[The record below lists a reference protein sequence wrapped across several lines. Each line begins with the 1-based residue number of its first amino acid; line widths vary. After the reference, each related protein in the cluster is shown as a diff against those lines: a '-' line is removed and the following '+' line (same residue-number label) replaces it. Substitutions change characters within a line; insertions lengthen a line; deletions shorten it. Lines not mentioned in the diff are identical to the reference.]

1 MSNVQIQDD
10 VKAVIRRAYSPII
23 DDSLY
28 VKEEPAIDTSTLEP
42 GMIFKSYVE
51 LCKAL
56 GEEVKEGNSKTH
68 QMKEWQRYFTWD
80 SKSRRYVIT
89 KVYKQP
95 LPRMLSDKATYAKF
109 MQLILMRVLLSCGT
123 GTYYYYPNTFWEL
136 SGMVD
141 NEFKEVV
148 RYCNLIEDDA
158 KGGSQPEGYNYYN
171 YDSVSVISKEIE
183 QKYKYLDKDDL
194 NDLLNIVRKRLNEI
208 TATALRALESSALI
222 HYENEY
228 AVKTTPWNFSGGF
241 RTATDEEIKQIL
253 EAEQKAL
260 VDFHL
265 TNKYIGYAQHG
276 LMFKKTVNKYLHKK
290 NDELYGSIRR
300 IRIIYHQPSPEYYDR
315 VVKYVVNSLMKNN
328 YMDQMFAEDDGMII
342 EFCKIALND
351 LIIDALIG
359 QAKNERNKA
368 MRKRFGEKDNEWGGK
383 IPNRHMMYYVSNH
396 FLSDFLFFV
405 DNAVKIK
412 TNSRVINYDEYDDC
426 ECVENNEECQGVET
440 VYSDEVNDELD
451 LFSQS

>member
-1 MSNVQIQDD
+1 MSNVQIQEDA
-10 VKAVIRRAYSPII
+10 KLAIRNAYSPLI

-28 VKEEPAIDTSTLEP
+28 TKEEPAIDVSTLEP
-42 GMIFKSYVE
+42 GMVFKSYVE

-56 GEEVKEGNSKTH
+56 GEEVRDGNSKTH
-68 QMKEWQRYFTWD
+68 QMKEWQRYFAWD

-148 RYCNLIEDDA
+148 RYYNLNE
-158 KGGSQPEGYNYYN
+158 EGNSGHHSERYNYYDYN
-171 YDSVSVISKEIE
+171 DKNAISKEIVRR
-183 QKYKYLDKDDL
+183 YKFLDKEDL
-194 NDLLNIVRKRLNEI
+194 NDLLNITRKRLNEI
-208 TATALRALESSALI
+208 TATALKSLEASALI

-228 AVKTTPWNFSGGF
+228 AVKLTSWNFSGGF
-241 RTATDEEIKQIL
+241 RTATNDEIKQIL
-253 EAEQKAL
+253 NAEQKAL
-260 VDFHL
+260 KDFHL
-265 TNKYIGYAQHG
+265 TNKYIGYARNG
-276 LMFKKTVNKYLHKK
+276 LSFKKTVNKYLHE
-290 NDELYGSIRR
+290 NNNQLYGSIRR
-300 IRIIYHQPSPEYYDR
+300 VRIIYHQPSIEYYNM
-315 VVKYVVNSLMKNN
+315 VVRSVVNSLMKNN
-328 YMDQMFAEDDGMII
+328 YMDQMFAEDEGMII

-351 LIIDALIG
+351 LIIDALLD
-359 QAKNERNKA
+359 QAKKDQSKALSKINED
-368 MRKRFGEKDNEWGGK
+368 EEWGRKKSNKYLTYCG
-383 IPNRHMMYYVSNH
+383 SNH

-412 TNSRVINYDEYDDC
+412 TNSRMINYDEYDDY
-426 ECVENNEECQGVET
+426 ECVENNKECQGVEAG
-440 VYSDEVNDELD
+440 YSDEVNDELD
-451 LFSQS
+451 LFSQN